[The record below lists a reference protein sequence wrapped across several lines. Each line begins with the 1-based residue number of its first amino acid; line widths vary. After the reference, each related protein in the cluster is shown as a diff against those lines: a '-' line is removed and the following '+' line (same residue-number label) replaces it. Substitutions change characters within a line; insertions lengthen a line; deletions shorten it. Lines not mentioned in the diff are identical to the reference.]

1 MTVKSIQIRPYYE
14 RLARIRDQ
22 YQEVDQI
29 LSSALPS
36 TIATSFLSHYTRN
49 NGNGGNDIGANL
61 AELKRERD
69 SRTKRHVRTDSDQ
82 GATVDLG
89 EFGEQ
94 EPLLPHLNDLEEK
107 REKRNRL
114 MLNGKSPCATSGL

>member
-1 MTVKSIQIRPYYE
+1 MES
-14 RLARIRDQ
+14 
-22 YQEVDQI
+22 
-29 LSSALPS
+29 
-36 TIATSFLSHYTRN
+36 
-49 NGNGGNDIGANL
+49 NDIGANL

-89 EFGEQ
+89 ELGEQ

-107 REKRNRL
+107 EK
-114 MLNGKSPCATSGL
+114 SEID